1 MIMTEK
7 ITLGMY
13 HIVVPFLA
21 LHTPGPGG
29 VWVRRTRKGT
39 ANLQKGDTKIR
50 AFNTNWHLKGS

>member
-21 LHTPGPGG
+21 LHTPGARGR
-29 VWVRRTRKGT
+29 VGT
-39 ANLQKGDTKIR
+39 EDEEG
-50 AFNTNWHLKGS
+50 HG